1 MSSQKDTAGTGLFT
15 AELEQ
20 EVYDTYINESFPST
34 YDGQWSILSTI
45 RYDPKLTTAPP
56 AVVDD
61 VCQDNF
67 WLFNEHFQRLVFT
80 VKFFCLHF
88 KIPLDFEI
96 TKPFLFAKFKQAFVE
111 SRKLVQNSYKFR
123 LLVKLS
129 GDVVVEIHDT
139 PAVDNLLA
147 GLDQCSPTYSVYL
160 DKEPTLM
167 SPFTSFKTTN
177 RPHYTA
183 SRQRCLPGAS
193 PCEEVLIYNGQGQV
207 MEGSITNIAV
217 RRKSDGKWI
226 TPPLSSGCLCGV
238 TRHFLLRKNFI
249 EEETILVQDL
259 RNGEEILLFNGIMGV
274 VKATLAV

>member
-1 MSSQKDTAGTGLFT
+1 
-15 AELEQ
+15 LEQ
-20 EVYDTYINESFPST
+20 EVYDTYINESFPGT
-34 YDGQWSILSTI
+34 YNGQWSILSTI
-45 RYDPKLTTAPP
+45 RYDPKITSVPP
-56 AVVDD
+56 AVIDD
-61 VCQDNF
+61 VSQDNF

-96 TKPFLFAKFKQAFVE
+96 TKSFLFSKFKQAFVE
-111 SRKLVQNSYKFR
+111 SEKLVQNSYKFR

-139 PAVDNLLA
+139 PQVDNLLA

-177 RPHYTA
+177 RPHYTV

-193 PCEEVLIYNGQGQV
+193 PCEEVLIYNGQTQL

-249 EEETILVQDL
+249 EEETILVEDL
-259 RNGEEILLFNGIMGV
+259 QIGEEILLFNGILGV
-274 VKATLAV
+274 VKGTLVVLHPQDGLVDWSKGVST